1 MKFLKKLR
9 LAYGDMKLSSK
20 FTLVLMITA
29 TIPVIMMAGFF
40 YGRLYDMV
48 VSYTIRQEQD
58 TSAQTAPYVEEL
70 VQKVIDAHDGI
81 AEQKFFQTL
90 FHQPVNSPFQM
101 FLETDSAK
109 DFQAYAKDL
118 VSSDLIT
125 GIQIWL
131 LPDQEVFQMC

>member
-90 FHQPVNSPFQM
+90 FHQPVNSPFKM
-101 FLETDSAK
+101 FDNTSEVK
-109 DFQAYAKDL
+109 DFHDQVEQL
-118 VSSDLIT
+118 ISSEKNT
-125 GIQIWL
+125 GL
-131 LPDQEVFQMC
+131 

>member
-70 VQKVIDAHDGI
+70 MHMT
-81 AEQKFFQTL
+81 ELRSRNFFRHCSISLSTL
-90 FHQPVNSPFQM
+90 LSACFLIQM
-101 FLETDSAK
+101 PHRTFRHM
-109 DFQAYAKDL
+109 QRNW
-118 VSSDLIT
+118 LILT
-125 GIQIWL
+125 
-131 LPDQEVFQMC
+131 

>member
-90 FHQPVNSPFQM
+90 FHQPVNSPFPH
-101 FLETDSAK
+101 
-109 DFQAYAKDL
+109 
-118 VSSDLIT
+118 VS
-125 GIQIWL
+125 
-131 LPDQEVFQMC
+131 